1 LTKLNRLCGVKNNVF
16 SEEKMPRCKNSVI
29 VFEIYQNEK
38 EPFEDGEG
46 AQFTSLGR

>member
-1 LTKLNRLCGVKNNVF
+1 VWNENNVC
-16 SEEKMPRCKNSVI
+16 SEAKMPRCRNLVI